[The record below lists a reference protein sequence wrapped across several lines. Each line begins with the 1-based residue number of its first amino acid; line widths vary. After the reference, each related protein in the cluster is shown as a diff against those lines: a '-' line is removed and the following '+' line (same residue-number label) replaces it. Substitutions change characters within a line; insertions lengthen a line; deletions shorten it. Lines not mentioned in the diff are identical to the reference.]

1 MKILAIEKEVEG
13 IDPKLFSLHAGEE
26 AMKVWEFYQQ
36 GIIREIY
43 FRNDR
48 NEAVIILECD
58 NETEAKSILK
68 TLPLVEKGLIDFEI
82 IPLKAYTG
90 FERLFKNHK

>member
-1 MKILAIEKEVEG
+1 MKILAIEKEVEV
-13 IDPKLFSLHAGEE
+13 IDPERFSLHAGEE
-26 AMKVWEFYQQ
+26 AMKVWEYYQQ
-36 GIIREIY
+36 GLIREIY

-82 IPLKAYTG
+82 IPLKAYPG